1 MTSITIEGVSYPIK
15 FGYGAFKRLGLLW
28 EQEGTQGVVSVI
40 KDSLGDMGTD
50 PKFEALEK
58 LADLVNAGI
67 DNAGGGVID
76 KDDILNELVF
86 KDIDKLHTVVNAFL
100 ESMPNQDNG
109 KKKVSQKK
117 APKPKAKK

>member
-28 EQEGTQGVVSVI
+28 EQEGTQGVVGVI

>member
-1 MTSITIEGVSYPIK
+1 MDKVTIDGISYPIK

-28 EQEGTQGVVSVI
+28 DQEGTQGVVGVI
-40 KDSLGDMGTD
+40 KDSLGSMGAD

-67 DNAGGGVID
+67 DNAGGDHID

-86 KDIDKLHTVVNAFL
+86 RDANKLHTVVNAFL
-100 ESMPNQDNG
+100 QSMPNQENG

-117 APKPKAKK
+117 APKPKPKK

>member
-1 MTSITIEGVSYPIK
+1 MTSITIEGKDYPIK

-28 EQEGTQGVVSVI
+28 EQEGTQGVVGVI

-100 ESMPNQDNG
+100 ESMPNQDKG

-117 APKPKAKK
+117 ASKPKAKK

>member
-1 MTSITIEGVSYPIK
+1 MTSITIEGKDYPIK

-28 EQEGTQGVVSVI
+28 EQEGTQGVVGVI

>member
-1 MTSITIEGVSYPIK
+1 MTSITIEGKDYPIK

-28 EQEGTQGVVSVI
+28 EQEGTQGVVGVI

-86 KDIDKLHTVVNAFL
+86 KDVEKLHTVVNAFL
-100 ESMPNQDNG
+100 ESMPNQDKG